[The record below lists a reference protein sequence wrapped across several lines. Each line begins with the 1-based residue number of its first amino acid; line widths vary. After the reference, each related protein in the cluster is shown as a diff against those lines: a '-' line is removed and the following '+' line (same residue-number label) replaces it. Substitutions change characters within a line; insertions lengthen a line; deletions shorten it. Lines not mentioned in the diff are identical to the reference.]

1 MLAERLE
8 SRDGLTLTCAGL
20 GTVTVSPVRVIQWAT
35 GGVGRAA
42 IEGVLLHPDLELVG
56 CYVHSESK
64 HGVDVGEIIGRDP
77 IGVRA
82 TSDVDEI
89 LALDADCV
97 VYAPLVAVTDDVLAL
112 LRSGKNV
119 VTPVAWIY
127 PGPKQRALLEEAC
140 AVGGTSIHGT
150 GVNPGGVPD
159 LHPLMF
165 SSLSSAVTY
174 VRGEE
179 FSDIRTYDAPD
190 VVRHVMC
197 FGAAP
202 EEARSG
208 PMLELLS
215 AGFVH
220 SVRMC
225 LDVLGFSPDAEI
237 RPTLDLAVA
246 TAPIDSPIGTIEP
259 GQVAGQRF
267 VWEAVVR
274 DRVVV
279 KVAVNWL
286 MGEEHLDPAW
296 DFGVE
301 GERFEVEVQGDPN
314 TFVTIK
320 GWQPDTVAEGLVRNP
335 GIVVT
340 AMHCVNS
347 IPAVVAAPPGVRTY
361 VDLPLI
367 AGRAHPDLA

>member
-1 MLAERLE
+1 M
-8 SRDGLTLTCAGL
+8 
-20 GTVTVSPVRVIQWAT
+20 
-35 GGVGRAA
+35 
-42 IEGVLLHPDLELVG
+42 
-56 CYVHSESK
+56 
-64 HGVDVGEIIGRDP
+64 
-77 IGVRA
+77 
-82 TSDVDEI
+82 
-89 LALDADCV
+89 
-97 VYAPLVAVTDDVLAL
+97 
-112 LRSGKNV
+112 
-119 VTPVAWIY
+119 TPVAWIY

-140 AVGGTSIHGT
+140 AEGSTSIHGT
-150 GVNPGGVPD
+150 GINPGGVPD

-197 FGAAP
+197 FGGTP

-215 AGFVH
+215 AGFIH

-237 RPTLDLAVA
+237 RSTLDLAVA
-246 TAPIDSPIGTIEP
+246 TAPIDSPIGAIEP
-259 GQVAGQRF
+259 GHVAGQRF
-267 VWEAVVR
+267 VWEALVR
-274 DRVVV
+274 DQVVV

-296 DFGVE
+296 DFGPE

-347 IPAVVAAPPGVRTY
+347 IPAVVAAAPGVRTY

>member
-1 MLAERLE
+1 M
-8 SRDGLTLTCAGL
+8 
-20 GTVTVSPVRVIQWAT
+20 PVPLRVIQWAT

-42 IEGVLLHPDLELVG
+42 VEGVLLHPDLELVG
-56 CYVHSESK
+56 CYVHSEAK
-64 HGVDVGEIIGRDP
+64 HGVDVGEIVGREP
-77 IGVRA
+77 IGVTA
-82 TSDVDEI
+82 TTDVDEI
-89 LALDADCV
+89 LAMDADCV
-97 VYAPLVAVTDDVLAL
+97 VYTPLVGDPRVVSRI

-119 VTPVAWIY
+119 VTPVGWIY
-127 PGPKQRALLEEAC
+127 PGERQRVHLEAAC
-140 AVGGTSIHGT
+140 AEGRVSLHGT

-197 FGAAP
+197 FGGTP

-215 AGFVH
+215 AGFAR
-220 SVRMC
+220 SVQMC
-225 LDVLGFSPDAEI
+225 LDVLGFSADSEI
-237 RPTLDLAVA
+237 RSTLDLAVA
-246 TAPIDSPIGTIEP
+246 TAPIDSPIGVIEP
-259 GQVAGQRF
+259 GRVAGQRF
-267 VWEAVVR
+267 VWEGVVR
-274 DRVVV
+274 DQVVV
-279 KVAVNWL
+279 RVAVNWL
-286 MGEEHLDPAW
+286 MGDQHLEPAW
-296 DFGVE
+296 DFGAE
-301 GERFEVEVQGDPN
+301 GERFEVEVRGDPD

-320 GWQPDTVAEGLVRNP
+320 GWQPDTIAEGLLRNP
-335 GIVVT
+335 GVVVT

-347 IPAVVAAPPGVRTY
+347 IPYVVAAPTGVRTY
-361 VDLPLI
+361 VDLPLV